1 MEKRKISRESRNRL
15 LDIIGL
21 GAFAIFIIIALIVHS
36 MVRAKE
42 GSLYWGVYLLLGIG
56 FACEFGINLFIF
68 IDSIKHDMKEEKAE
82 KALENLSKEKPADTT
97 VYYLDTKL
105 DSTIDDYA
113 DTSKLIYKV
122 PVKKSKTTTKKPVK
136 KNINT
141 KRKTTKK

>member
-36 MVRAKE
+36 IVKAKE

-122 PVKKSKTTTKKPVK
+122 PVKKSKTTTKKPAK
-136 KNINT
+136 KNINI